1 MNKTRIFQPFVSRI
15 SRFRQ
20 IPACLFASCSLLMV
34 SSCTLHEVEEG
45 RDVIGDGEKI
55 EMAFSLSVSP
65 ESAPRTR
72 SFAFAATGCM
82 EMDSLVAAGN
92 SNVTR
97 TDGGLTEVE
106 ETTLTDL
113 CVVQYNEKG
122 TQTGKP
128 AYYPELT
135 YTTNEAGDTLT
146 LDLTLDRNDGTNT
159 VYLLANVGDQAATL
173 AGKTEAEFK
182 ALAVATSSVLTADGM
197 PLNNT
202 CVLVG
207 SWTGKLA
214 ETGKKVSLTRALAK
228 ISFSYE
234 VVAGAEKFSFTPTA
248 LKVCS
253 VPAKISYTEPKS
265 QLPEIS
271 YTTYVATSFAATP
284 ATNPYCWYLPENLA
298 GKAPDEAAVYS
309 EKEKIGTGV
318 RNATYIEL
326 TGNVEQSGVSYPG
339 VVFKLY
345 PGSLGNAEAAESYND
360 YNVTRNSHHA
370 IHIKLMGIDF
380 SDKRFT
386 VGKLTPMER
395 PDTLACGIGEVASLQ
410 ITARPGTTW
419 SFLLP
424 VWLSACIDNKTN
436 VPPLYNVSYFG
447 SASLQFTSTSI
458 NPEATPRHFNFR
470 VDTAVIT
477 LTQDTAAFWVH
488 PHQLTVAN
496 TGAEQSITINA
507 FEGLPWTIKKTSGSD
522 SINTVAGTTS
532 YIGTQTLAFDAIKN
546 EGKVRS
552 ALFTLGTVGSLPA
565 RELALTV
572 TQEPRTAALVTI
584 NQAELIALEKDLI
597 VLIPPFNYDGGEDLT
612 TTVGTDHGKEIVD
625 KGGSYII
632 EVEAGQNANYLNYGP
647 RLHPNNNAIEYCAKL
662 REGGGQDWRVPTAI
676 ELHAIYTNRSKI
688 EAVEGVQKFINTVYW
703 LSSVRPA
710 NRSYLRGFV
719 QFSNGTTDT
728 RDIESK
734 DGLIR
739 CVRDY

>member
-1 MNKTRIFQPFVSRI
+1 MNKTKIFQQPVSRI

-20 IPACLFASCSLLMV
+20 IPACLFASYCLLVV

-318 RNATYIEL
+318 SNATYIEL
-326 TGNVEQSGVSYPG
+326 TGNVEQGGVSYPG

-370 IHIKLMGIDF
+370 IHVKLMGIDF

-447 SASLQFTSTSI
+447 SASLQFTTTTV
-458 NPEATPRHFNFR
+458 NPEVIPRNFTFR

-477 LTQDTAAFWVH
+477 LTQDTAAFWVY
-488 PHQLTVAN
+488 PQELILNKKGEA
-496 TGAEQSITINA
+496 QSVIVTA
-507 FEGLPWTIKKTSGSD
+507 TDGLPWTVSKKEGSD
-522 SINTVAGTTS
+522 SIKTNITS
-532 YIGTQTLAFDAIKN
+532 YIGTQTIAFDAIAN
-546 EGKVRS
+546 EGEKRTTV
-552 ALFTLGTVGSLPA
+552 FTLGTMGSVPR
-565 RELALTV
+565 RELAVAV
-572 TQEPRTAALVTI
+572 TQKSV
-584 NQAELIALEKDLI
+584 KDVPVVRIDKSRLDAYKNE
-597 VLIPPFNYDGGEDLT
+597 VSKLADCPPFNNDGGLVEIGNM
-612 TTVGTDHGKEIVD
+612 GTDDIRKNLIEG
-625 KGGSYII
+625 GGSYMI
-632 EVEAGQNANYLNYGP
+632 EVQFKQDLNWQVQYPARIIQCANLVEDG
-647 RLHPNNNAIEYCAKL
+647 KS
-662 REGGGQDWRVPTAI
+662 DWRLPTAI
-676 ELHAIYTNRSKI
+676 ELFSMAKEKAAI
-688 EAVEGVQKFINTVYW
+688 EAIEGVEALQNSTWSCSVGKVWDQRVALNINGV
-703 LSSVRPA
+703 
-710 NRSYLRGFV
+710 
-719 QFSNGTTDT
+719 
-728 RDIESK
+728 IESK
-734 DGLIR
+734 AISYGLFVR